1 MRAASTRPTKP
12 GPWTPPRPHATQ
24 SPLKRASSSGSAPSQ
39 PRDGGFLNKPGTC
52 SGGSS
57 GAAAHHRP
65 WGTLGGMAD
74 LLRQERAGPKGAVGE
89 AGQERIPAGW
99 LAPIAAQQQQHGQQ
113 HERGARP
120 VETGAAVTVVQE
132 AAPPQ
137 LLWGQEGPGGRK
149 EPRFSDPADRIWP
162 PSPQPPHPAP
172 EAAFVFSLW
181 SRLGSST
188 PGSYTTRGQDITLK
202 RTLSSF

>member
-1 MRAASTRPTKP
+1 MRAASTSPTQP

-24 SPLKRASSSGSAPSQ
+24 SLLKRASRSGSAPSQ
-39 PRDGGFLNKPGTC
+39 PRDRGSLNKPG

-57 GAAAHHRP
+57 GAAAHRP
-65 WGTLGGMAD
+65 WGALGGTAD
-74 LLRQERAGPKGAVGE
+74 ALRQERAGPKGAVGE
-89 AGQERIPAGW
+89 AGQERIPAGR
-99 LAPIAAQQQQHGQQ
+99 LAPVAAQQQQHGQQ

-120 VETGAAVTVVQE
+120 VETGVAVTVVQE

-137 LLWGQEGPGGRK
+137 LLRGQEGPGGRR

-181 SRLGSST
+181 SRLGSS
-188 PGSYTTRGQDITLK
+188 PLGSYTKRGQDITLK
-202 RTLSSF
+202 GTPSSF